1 MHVYRYVSFGI
12 ISNALEKHLES
23 LDMDTRRQLDKDFR
37 AVVAAVEE
45 HKKSGSYTLTIALKP
60 NGGKVIVATS
70 GKPKLPT
77 PTIEAT
83 VRWFDKDGGLAD
95 EDPRQQKLP
104 LRNVTPLKTVQ
115 GE

>member
-1 MHVYRYVSFGI
+1 MN
-12 ISNALEKHLES
+12 NALEKHLES